1 MKTSFYFVFWIL
13 IYPLIDMLNIPF
25 LNENSFFI
33 ACIFIMFILP
43 KIVNRI
49 FKKDL
54 VYLQQK
60 ANIDSLEDIYSNNL
74 TKIRKNIFTNIL
86 LTGVS
91 FIYFVS
97 FIIGINILSFSDS
110 ILLYIVFGFL
120 SIVYGNGLIKQ
131 LKLYWELKDI
141 EYIDNDSI
149 YLLIDDNNIPY
160 YENYYETRQYN
171 SYNDICSQ
179 LGNPR
184 KAFKITSII
193 FSIISIIL
201 GITLLIIW
209 LPVLLYANT
218 GESFII
224 AMILYA
230 SMAFFYGVKDIIE
243 TIRESK

>member
-13 IYPLIDMLNIPF
+13 IYPLIDLLNIPF
-25 LNENSFFI
+25 LSENSFFI
-33 ACIFIMFILP
+33 ACVFIMFILP

-49 FKKDL
+49 FEKDL
-54 VYLQQK
+54 IYRQQK

-97 FIIGINILSFSDS
+97 FIIGIYILSFSDS

-120 SIVYGNGLIKQ
+120 SIVYGIGLIKQ
-131 LKLYWELKDI
+131 LRLYWELKNI
-141 EYIDNDSI
+141 ELIDEDSI
-149 YLLIDDNNIPY
+149 YLLIDDNNMPY
-160 YENYYETRQYN
+160 YENYYESRQSN

-230 SMAFFYGVKDIIE
+230 GMAFFYGVKDIIE